1 MNHQLSTMNYRP
13 ARPLSIPANPC
24 YHPLMTRKQAMAAAF
39 VAALTVAACGV
50 GKAPPA
56 ATGVKPPA
64 SAHDALFTEATPDGR
79 INWSLKVGSLVK
91 VDDAMQGDSLF
102 LRILNVDTATAD
114 LPGNVRTQL
123 AQGCTAVA
131 QNGLIHR
138 AEQGLVIELMNGYTV
153 EMNNGWE
160 AAGPTLTWDG
170 VYLRTTD
177 TVVISRGNTVFHGE
191 QAKIDPRRNWIGVSN
206 VHGVIEDIA
215 L

>member
-1 MNHQLSTMNYRP
+1 MTV
-13 ARPLSIPANPC
+13 
-24 YHPLMTRKQAMAAAF
+24 TRKLAMAAALAATL
-39 VAALTVAACGV
+39 VAAACGV
-50 GKAPPA
+50 GRTPPA
-56 ATGVKPPA
+56 ATGAKPPA
-64 SAHDALFTEATPDGR
+64 SAHEALFTEATPDGR

-91 VDDAMQGDSLF
+91 VGDAMQGDSLF

-114 LPGNVRTQL
+114 LPTGVRTQL

-131 QNGLIHR
+131 RSGLIHR
-138 AEQGLVIELMNGYTV
+138 AEQGAVIELMNGYTV